1 MKKLLITGFEP
12 FLSFTVNPTMRIV
25 EELNGLEIG
34 GYQVLGRVLPVDFAS
49 SGAKLLAY
57 IEGIE
62 PDVVISLGLAGG
74 RYKITPERIAINV
87 KDGAADN
94 EGHIPIDESINLEG
108 EPGYFSTL
116 PIRQMVNKL
125 LAEGLPAEISN
136 TAGTYLCNNVM
147 YEALHYAK
155 TTKPDMKAGFIHI
168 PASHEL
174 AIQHG
179 KIPSW
184 SHDDLKRSVEICI
197 RVLSE

>member
-1 MKKLLITGFEP
+1 MEQ
-12 FLSFTVNPTMRIV
+12 PTI
-25 EELNGLEIG
+25 
-34 GYQVLGRVLPVDFAS
+34 
-49 SGAKLLAY
+49 
-57 IEGIE
+57 
-62 PDVVISLGLAGG
+62 
-74 RYKITPERIAINV
+74 
-87 KDGAADN
+87 
-94 EGHIPIDESINLEG
+94 EGHIPLDESINLEG

-125 LAEGLPAEISN
+125 IEEGFPAEISN

-197 RVLSE
+197 GVLGE